1 MDAGKKM
8 SILLELFDKYAPYE
22 WTNMMGMPAATFE
35 VEDVPY
41 LVAFLP
47 FETNFLNDSTSQLP
61 RKYETIMGAMIANY
75 TEGDLES
82 GNYLL
87 GTGNEFMVFSTA
99 IKIFEEFL
107 QKEQPEAFAVAA
119 LVAEGRDQTYSK
131 MAKRLAM
138 RMKKSGYTLVDEE
151 TMTGTQFG
159 EMHVFYVLRDDL
171 KEEWLNSQGEAP
183 SSTGL

>member
-1 MDAGKKM
+1 MR
-8 SILLELFDKYAPYE
+8 LLELFDKHAPYE
-22 WTNMMGMPAATFE
+22 WSSMMGIQAATFK

-41 LVAFLP
+41 LVAFMP
-47 FETNFLNDSTSQLP
+47 FAANFLGDSTSLLP
-61 RKYETIMGAMIANY
+61 QKYETTMGAMIANY
-75 TEGDLES
+75 TEGDLVS

-87 GTGNEFMVFSTA
+87 GTGNEFLVFSTA

-119 LVAEGRDQTYSK
+119 LVSEGRDKTYAK
-131 MAKRLAM
+131 MAKRLAR

-151 TMTGTQFG
+151 TMMGTQFG

-171 KEEWLNSQGEAP
+171 KEEWLNIQGEAL
-183 SSTGL
+183 SDTGL

>member
-1 MDAGKKM
+1 M
-8 SILLELFDKYAPYE
+8 SILLELFDKHAPYE
-22 WTNMMGMPAATFE
+22 WESMMGITAATFE

-41 LVAFLP
+41 LVAFMP
-47 FETNFLNDSTSQLP
+47 FDANFIGDSKSPISQ
-61 RKYETIMGAMIANY
+61 KYETVMGAMIANY
-75 TEGDLES
+75 TEGDLVS
-82 GNYLL
+82 GNYLI

-99 IKIFEEFL
+99 IKIFEDFL

-119 LVAEGRDQTYSK
+119 LTAEGRDKTYAK

-151 TMTGTQFG
+151 TMVAAQSG

-171 KEEWLNSQGEAP
+171 KQEGLDSQGETLGV
-183 SSTGL
+183 SGI